1 MSCSPQCRLLKAGT
15 FSRVWTQPGT
25 PRVKLPS
32 PSAHGPNR
40 GRFVQLHSIDQ
51 CRILVITRKLR
62 LLSHPQQ
69 CGCRQA
75 WGAMRL
81 EEIRIKDVECMSL
94 NNLRMNK
101 SWKLL
106 HTFFILTTSFL
117 SIPEGHS
124 RAMVFRPM
132 ATMPQCTREL
142 H

>member
-1 MSCSPQCRLLKAGT
+1 MQVAEGRHLFKSLDTAWDTAGKVALPISARVQQRWICAIT
-15 FSRVWTQPGT
+15 F
-25 PRVKLPS
+25 
-32 PSAHGPNR
+32 NR
-40 GRFVQLHSIDQ
+40 PVQD
-51 CRILVITRKLR
+51 RLVITRKLR
-62 LLSHPQQ
+62 LLSYPQQ